1 MSSFAHAATVWMP
14 EQTDDP
20 WKLRICHMLPLYHGH
35 DHPGTLFLLPDLL
48 LPLAHPF
55 GEVPN
60 FRAGDV
66 KLQIVYVRISQ
77 ERHKSKN

>member
-1 MSSFAHAATVWMP
+1 
-14 EQTDDP
+14 
-20 WKLRICHMLPLYHGH
+20 LPLYHGR

-77 ERHKSKN
+77 ERHKA

>member
-1 MSSFAHAATVWMP
+1 MP

-20 WKLRICHMLPLYHGH
+20 WKLQICQTSPLFHGR

-60 FRAGDV
+60 LRAGDV
-66 KLQIVYVRISQ
+66 NYKIFYL
-77 ERHKSKN
+77 